1 VSWFRDNRRD
11 AAFVGVTIA
20 LPLFLFLYFALELFS
35 LKAGYQEDIE
45 RVEPR
50 IARLEGI
57 QQRESELTQALT
69 SVDGTVTNLVYPAS
83 RDRASVAAS
92 MQKDV
97 REILIDAGLAVANSQ
112 ILPDNSDEGF
122 EVVRLDLTVSG
133 DLSALDVALA
143 GLSAYRPRLM
153 IESLDIWPERA
164 TRRNQDPGQTVT
176 VGMQLM
182 ALKVRS

>member
-1 VSWFRDNRRD
+1 MNWFRDNRRD
-11 AAFVGVTIA
+11 AVFVGMTIA
-20 LPLFLFLYFALELFS
+20 VPLFLFVYFALQLLS
-35 LKAGYQEDIE
+35 ARAGYQADIE

-50 IARLEGI
+50 VARLEGI
-57 QQRESELTQALT
+57 RQREDALRQALD
-69 SVDGTVTNLVYPAS
+69 SVDGTVTNLVFPAD
-83 RDRASVAAS
+83 RDRASVAAA

-97 REILIDAGLAVANSQ
+97 REILMDAGLAVANSQ

-122 EVVRLDLTVSG
+122 EIVRLDVTVSG
-133 DLSALDVALA
+133 DLSGLDVALA
-143 GLSAYRPRLM
+143 GLNAYRPRLM

>member
-1 VSWFRDNRRD
+1 MSWFRDNRRD
-11 AAFVGVTIA
+11 AVFVAITVA
-20 LPLFLFLYFALELFS
+20 LPLFLFVYFALQLLS
-35 LKAGYQEDIE
+35 VRAGYQADIE
-45 RVEPR
+45 RVAPR
-50 IARLEGI
+50 VARLEGI
-57 QQRESELTQALT
+57 RQRENELKQALS
-69 SVDGTVTNLVYPAS
+69 SVDGTVTNLVYPPG
-83 RDRASVAAS
+83 RDRASVAAT

-112 ILPDNSDEGF
+112 ILPDDSDEGF
-122 EVVRLDLTVSG
+122 EVVRLDVTVSG

-176 VGMQLM
+176 IGMQMM